1 MIAEPRSVAIIASR
15 EDVTTLKHCIDS
27 VIHACKDNA
36 AVIDILVNGNPQL
49 AQDVAQIPFGCP
61 ERCRLRIWS
70 IRQGDKA
77 HAWNEYVHR
86 IWPGR
91 GDAIFLDGYVE
102 VEAGAFDALE
112 EALAASADAWG
123 ATGVPTSGRSA
134 AHLRALMLREGGF
147 HGNLN
152 VLRAHVM
159 QKLQASG
166 FRLPLGLYRTD
177 SLTGALLMFGLDPAA
192 NSWDKRRIA
201 VVPGAVWKVRAMG
214 RISYKNIVSQ
224 WKRMLRQ
231 AQGDLENRSVREHMA
246 VKRLAPHLLAPTSQ
260 ALVGGWIAEH
270 PEQARQLFRKR
281 PLCAYAA
288 WRLRTPRD
296 WSAAAVAPEMV
307 ANIGHPED
315 APPQAYRNNS
325 N

>member
-15 EDVTTLKHCIDS
+15 EDVATLEKCVVS
-27 VIHACKDNA
+27 VIRACKDKA
-36 AVIDILVNGNPQL
+36 AVIDILVNGNSQL
-49 AQDVAQIPFGCP
+49 AHDLAQIPFNCP
-61 ERCRLRIWS
+61 KRCRLRVWRIE
-70 IRQGDKA
+70 QGDKA

-91 GDAIFLDGYVE
+91 GDAFFLDGYVE
-102 VEAGAFDALE
+102 VNVDAFDALDT
-112 EALAASADAWG
+112 ALAASTDALG

-134 AHLRALMLREGGF
+134 PHLRAQMLREGGF

-152 VLRAHVM
+152 VLRADVM
-159 QKLQASG
+159 QKLQESG

-177 SLTGALLMFGLDPAA
+177 SLTGALLMFGLDPA
-192 NSWDKRRIA
+192 SHTWDKRRIA
-201 VVPGAVWKVRAMG
+201 VVPDAVWTVRAIG
-214 RISYKNIVSQ
+214 RITYQAVVSQ

-231 AQGDLENRSVREHMA
+231 AQGDLENRAVREHLA

-260 ALVGGWIAEH
+260 ALVSGWLAAQ

-288 WRLRTPRD
+288 WRLRAPRD
-296 WSAAAVAPEMV
+296 WAAAALAPVLLASTE
-307 ANIGHPED
+307 NPEI
-315 APPQAYRNNS
+315 AIK
-325 N
+325 

>member
-1 MIAEPRSVAIIASR
+1 MIVEPRSVAIIASR
-15 EDVTTLKHCIDS
+15 EDVDTLENCVVS
-27 VIHACKDNA
+27 VIHACKDKA
-36 AVIDILVNGNPQL
+36 AVIDVLINGNSQL
-49 AQDVAQIPFGCP
+49 AHDVAQIAFDCP
-61 ERCRLRIWS
+61 ERCQLRIWR
-70 IRQGDKA
+70 IQQGDKA

-86 IWPGR
+86 IWPRR
-91 GDAIFLDGYVE
+91 GDAFFLDGYVE
-102 VEAGAFDALE
+102 VAVNAFDALD
-112 EALAASADAWG
+112 EALSASPDAWG

-134 AHLRALMLREGGF
+134 AHLRAQMLREGGF

-192 NSWDKRRIA
+192 HTWDKRRIA
-201 VVPGAVWKVRAMG
+201 VVPDAVWKVRVMG
-214 RISYKNIVSQ
+214 RLTYKTIVSQ

-231 AQGDLENRSVREHMA
+231 AQGDLENKAVREHLA
-246 VKRLAPHLLAPTSQ
+246 VRRLAPHLLAPTSQ
-260 ALVGGWIAEH
+260 ALVNGWVAAQ

-288 WRLRTPRD
+288 WRLRAPRD
-296 WSAAAVAPEMV
+296 WAAAAIAPTMV
-307 ANIGHPED
+307 ANRGNPDIV
-315 APPQAYRNNS
+315 AK
-325 N
+325 